1 MFSVATAD
9 TYLIFDIYLISLTV
23 VLPERVEKNHLIK
36 LNQ

>member
-23 VLPERVEKNHLIK
+23 SLPEEVENNHLIK
-36 LNQ
+36 LSQ